1 MTDTR
6 VLDRRGFI
14 VACASGACALAASS
28 AACAS
33 LATRPVTAVNGV
45 IALQFSEY
53 PELTRPDGVARILPD
68 GARDPLLV
76 LARSDGQHTVL
87 STVCTHR
94 GCAVESRGEQLVC
107 PCHGSTYDRNGAVLR
122 GPAEQPLRRYQSR
135 AIPGGVEII
144 VRDGQ

>member
-1 MTDTR
+1 MTDTP

-14 VACASGACALAASS
+14 AACASGACALAASS
-28 AACAS
+28 TACAS

-53 PELTRPDGVARILPD
+53 PELTRVGGTARILPAE
-68 GARDPLLV
+68 ARDPLLV
-76 LARSDGQHTVL
+76 LAQPGGGLTVL

-94 GCAVESRGEQLVC
+94 GCAVEARGEQLVC

-122 GPAEQPLRRYQSR
+122 GPAEQPLRTYQTR
-135 AIPGGVEII
+135 AVSGGVEII

>member
-1 MTDTR
+1 MRNTSAI
-6 VLDRRGFI
+6 DRRRFI
-14 VACASGACALAASS
+14 AACASGACALAASS
-28 AACAS
+28 TACAS

-53 PELTRPDGVARILPD
+53 PELTRPHGAARILPD

-76 LARSDGQHTVL
+76 LARPDGQHTVL

-94 GCAVESRGEQLVC
+94 GCAVEARGEQLVC

-122 GPAEQPLRRYQSR
+122 GPAEQPLRKYRTR
-135 AIPGGVEII
+135 PVPGGVEIV